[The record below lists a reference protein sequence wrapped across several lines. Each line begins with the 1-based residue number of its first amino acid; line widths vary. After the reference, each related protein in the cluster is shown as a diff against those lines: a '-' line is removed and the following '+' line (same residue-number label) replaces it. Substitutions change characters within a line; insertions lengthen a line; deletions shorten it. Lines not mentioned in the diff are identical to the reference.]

1 MYFMNRQSDA
11 VRIKEITIENAAC
24 FDNITIPFNP
34 DGVTVLVGENG
45 TGKTT
50 TLNAI
55 VGVLINLVF
64 SSLLR
69 IKALKRSLP
78 FSQSKN
84 ETDEM
89 LELMNFHP
97 GSKNLNQKSRIIL
110 RTTFNYNNVDL
121 NLSYQGK
128 KDAFHHPTATI
139 NIDNVPTNFTLK
151 MIPISRARLIEDK
164 KIQGPNETDAERI
177 PFAISP
183 DSQEGLS
190 RIISNLRN
198 LIRNTKEF
206 RSEDLKQWIINH
218 DYENLKKKEEGKED
232 LSFQHFKEKLAE
244 LMPENQKI
252 SLKRITKMEPV
263 FETRTGETP
272 FGALSS
278 GFQSILAIYWNIL
291 YHLQAYYP
299 NSENPFIES
308 ATVLIDEIEASLHPE
323 WQQVIIKGLREL
335 FPNVQ
340 FIIATQ
346 SPLVISSCGEGEV
359 VFLKFDD
366 EHKTVVID
374 ESAPKNPSGW
384 LVETLLTGPM
394 GLETARGMEM
404 GEEIEKLKSI
414 IMRSGIKPPTDEE
427 MKEIDE
433 IVSRLDLPAEDPVR
447 PLLELNEMK
456 RKMVR

>member
-1 MYFMNRQSDA
+1 MNKQSDA

-24 FDNITIPFNP
+24 FDMITIPFNP

-55 VGVLINLVF
+55 VGGIIVFLIYYFQKVTKKGIHSDISSGSSIALLLETGRLFPGTKEIVKESNIKLLINSGDIDFNLPAAYSKTSRYGF
-64 SSLLR
+64 TPK
-69 IKALKRSLP
+69 IRS
-78 FSQSKN
+78 
-84 ETDEM
+84 
-89 LELMNFHP
+89 
-97 GSKNLNQKSRIIL
+97 
-110 RTTFNYNNVDL
+110 
-121 NLSYQGK
+121 
-128 KDAFHHPTATI
+128 KDNDFDHFVKI
-139 NIDNVPTNFTLK
+139 
-151 MIPISRARLIEDK
+151 IPISRVRLLEDNVIK
-164 KIQGPNETDAERI
+164 GPQEILNDNV
-177 PFAISP
+177 PFGISP
-183 DSQEGLS
+183 KNRENLS
-190 RIISNLRN
+190 GIIAYLQT
-198 LIRNTKEF
+198 LIRETREF
-206 RSEDLKQWIINH
+206 RAEDLKQWIINH
-218 DYENLKKKEEGKED
+218 DYENLKKKEEGKVD
-232 LSFQHFKEKLAE
+232 LPFQHFKEKLAK

-252 SLKRITKMEPV
+252 SLKRVAKMEPV
-263 FETRTGETP
+263 FETRTGDTP

-291 YHLQAYYP
+291 YHLQVYYP
-299 NSENPFIES
+299 DSENPFSES
-308 ATVLIDEIEASLHPE
+308 AVVLIDEIEASLHPE

-384 LVETLLTGPM
+384 LVENLLTGPM
-394 GLETARGMEM
+394 GLQTARGMEM
-404 GEEIEKLKSI
+404 GKEIEKLKSL
-414 IMRSGIKPPTDEE
+414 IMRSGIKPPTEE
-427 MKEIDE
+427 EAMEIDS
-433 IVSRLDLPAEDPVR
+433 IISRLELPSDDPVK
-447 PLLELNEMK
+447 PLLDLNEMK